1 MILCEQKKNLLL
13 CVTTLLSI
21 AAPLA
26 GLSICVGI
34 AAFSVTWRWFPIAD
48 MLRSVLLDAA
58 VAWFAIA
65 LPLGAGRIWI
75 GVAFFP
81 LLISAVAAIA
91 HLLWYD
97 APISPFAVLSLFE
110 TSPAESLEFF
120 QDHASLPAAATF
132 LAGLGVAFALLIR
145 AWRKLPTM
153 KELTFRFPGLKLGIL
168 AFCLVVAGTA
178 LHKGDRLLRSHH
190 LYLLADGL
198 RDYAHTSRAVEHI
211 RAKRA
216 GFAPAAVVAPS
227 ARETTPRVHVF
238 VIGESANRNHLAL
251 YGYPRDTTPHI
262 SAMLRQ
268 DRQAGGPPQVFA
280 FTNVISSDTH
290 TIPNLRAMFL
300 FQDLRTDE
308 NPLSSPSLLQLFK
321 AAGFKTWW
329 LSNQVTTHTA
339 LSTAL
344 IANDAHVTRYVNT
357 ARDEGRSASYDEALL
372 PELDVALE
380 DAAPRKAIFLHLLG
394 SHLTYALRYPPEFNF
409 FTETGDIPD
418 APWRG
423 SKEKGY
429 INAYDNSIRY
439 TDALL
444 ARIIAKVERSG
455 GISSVLYVSDHG
467 QEVYD
472 TRPVRGQAIE
482 NPSRH
487 TFDVPFL
494 LWFSPAYQALY
505 PDVVATAAA
514 HRDIPFITS
523 HFAHAAADLARI
535 RFTGFQ
541 RGKSLFA
548 PEYTPHERILPGNRP
563 YDTLDEI
570 RDRSH

>member
-132 LAGLGVAFALLIR
+132 LAGLGAAFALLIR

-227 ARETTPRVHVF
+227 ARDHAPCPC
-238 VIGESANRNHLAL
+238 LC
-251 YGYPRDTTPHI
+251 
-262 SAMLRQ
+262 
-268 DRQAGGPPQVFA
+268 DR
-280 FTNVISSDTH
+280 
-290 TIPNLRAMFL
+290 
-300 FQDLRTDE
+300 
-308 NPLSSPSLLQLFK
+308 
-321 AAGFKTWW
+321 
-329 LSNQVTTHTA
+329 
-339 LSTAL
+339 
-344 IANDAHVTRYVNT
+344 
-357 ARDEGRSASYDEALL
+357 
-372 PELDVALE
+372 
-380 DAAPRKAIFLHLLG
+380 
-394 SHLTYALRYPPEFNF
+394 
-409 FTETGDIPD
+409 
-418 APWRG
+418 
-423 SKEKGY
+423 
-429 INAYDNSIRY
+429 
-439 TDALL
+439 
-444 ARIIAKVERSG
+444 
-455 GISSVLYVSDHG
+455 
-467 QEVYD
+467 
-472 TRPVRGQAIE
+472 
-482 NPSRH
+482 
-487 TFDVPFL
+487 
-494 LWFSPAYQALY
+494 
-505 PDVVATAAA
+505 
-514 HRDIPFITS
+514 
-523 HFAHAAADLARI
+523 
-535 RFTGFQ
+535 
-541 RGKSLFA
+541 
-548 PEYTPHERILPGNRP
+548 
-563 YDTLDEI
+563 
-570 RDRSH
+570 